1 MSQFRVYVG
10 KFPNFST
17 HGFYGHSEKK
27 KKKGLVAM
35 LVFLILFVQ
44 IKVGKFTKV
53 MLINIL
59 GIAKG
64 WERWDR

>member
-1 MSQFRVYVG
+1 MVSIAIV
-10 KFPNFST
+10 
-17 HGFYGHSEKK
+17 KK
-27 KKKGLVAM
+27 KIGGLVAV

-53 MLINIL
+53 MSINTL